1 MGCASEDCEGENRV
15 GEGRGKG
22 GLRRKVDKGTTRED
36 RGKKKTMGYHTNIMF
51 QKFLNQPQT
60 LTIFWRRGA
69 GIGIRYND

>member
-36 RGKKKTMGYHTNIMF
+36 RGKKKNYGVSYEYNVPKVFKSTTN
-51 QKFLNQPQT
+51 P
-60 LTIFWRRGA
+60 
-69 GIGIRYND
+69 YNILEEGGWNRD